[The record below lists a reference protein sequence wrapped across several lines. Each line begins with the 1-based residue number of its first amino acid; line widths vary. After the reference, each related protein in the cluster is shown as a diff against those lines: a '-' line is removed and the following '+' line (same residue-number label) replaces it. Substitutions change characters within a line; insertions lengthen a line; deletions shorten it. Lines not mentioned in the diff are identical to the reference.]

1 MAYLN
6 IDKKIAENV
15 NSDNLVKILNS
26 IIDAET
32 QKPIESMNCDLID
45 SCVDAL
51 LEIEK
56 EQNHIAVM
64 VPLMQDEKFLK
75 IIKSKNSTWSS
86 LSTVAKTAIIVA
98 AVMGSTITV
107 NAMID
112 SVFHYNILE
121 EIGKAITSLGAPGEP
136 DGPEITDGG
145 EEGDDPVTTE
155 AATGTTTS
163 ETVSEETSVSSTVPQ
178 TIQTTVEVATTT
190 TAETTTAATTTKKH
204 ETTTVAKPET
214 TTKKVA
220 ASDVYHKTTKPN
232 ETVTTA
238 PKVVGLSASLSDS
251 FCLHYIYG
259 ETLNY
264 KGLTLTAQ
272 MSDGTERAVSLNDCQ
287 YTDNVNMQKTAD
299 VTLNIIYKGFLVEIP
314 ITVRPTEE
322 TRISEIRSNSRYEY
336 LKCDAGAYLTSYKG
350 NDSELRCDYAD
361 GLKIF
366 AVSHSVFS
374 KNKELRSV
382 ELPFATQLG
391 SAVFENCPSLVSVY
405 APNVETI
412 GDRVFNNCSALRTVE
427 LGNALSS
434 IGEKAFAGTSLEEL
448 TLGKNVTEIPA
459 SMCENCPLLE
469 RVTLLGNVTSVGDWA
484 FAECESLL
492 TITGTENIK
501 YAGDYAFSNCLEV
514 QFEFPENLEYAG
526 ENAFYFCRKLQVGD
540 IPQTLT
546 YIGPWAFA
554 YCPGV
559 TKITVPE
566 GITVISAN
574 AFRATNA
581 TEVVIPNGVK
591 RLEDGAFESC
601 KFTKITIPESVEYI
615 GEHALYNVLL
625 QSVDFDCVKTEID
638 SKAFYLSRRLEFR
651 CYSDSDAYA
660 FAKANGIKID
670 VKERFPEIVQG
681 EDD

>member
-6 IDKKIAENV
+6 IDKRIAENV
-15 NSDNLVKILNS
+15 NSDNIVKILNS

-32 QKPIESMNCDLID
+32 QKPIEIMNCDLID
-45 SCVDAL
+45 FCVDAL

-75 IIKSKNSTWSS
+75 MIKSKNSTWSS
-86 LSTVAKTAIIVA
+86 LGAVAKTAIIVA

-136 DGPEITDGG
+136 EGPEIVVGEDDDG
-145 EEGDDPVTTE
+145 PVTTE
-155 AATGTTTS
+155 PTTEPAAD
-163 ETVSEETSVSSTVPQ
+163 
-178 TIQTTVEVATTT
+178 TTVT
-190 TAETTTAATTTKKH
+190 ETTTAAPEVTTSQTTTTPVSTTTEK
-204 ETTTVAKPET
+204 ETTTSQKPET
-214 TTKKVA
+214 TTKKVS

-232 ETVTTA
+232 ETVTSA
-238 PKVVGLSASLSDS
+238 PKVVGLSASLSGS

-259 ETLNY
+259 ETLSY
-264 KGLTLTAQ
+264 DGLSLTAQ
-272 MSDGTERAVSLNDCQ
+272 MSDGTERKVSLDDCQ

-322 TRISEIRSNSRYEY
+322 TRISEIMSNSRYEY
-336 LKCDAGAYLTSYKG
+336 LKCDEGAYVTAYKG
-350 NDSELRCDYAD
+350 NDSELNCAYAD
-361 GLKIF
+361 GIKIF
-366 AVSHSVFS
+366 AVSHNVFA

-382 ELPFATQLG
+382 ELPFVTQLG
-391 SAVFENCPSLVSVY
+391 NAVFENCPSLVSVY
-405 APNVETI
+405 APNVETV

-427 LGNALSS
+427 LGNALCS

-448 TLGKNVTEIPA
+448 TLGENVTEIPT
-459 SMCENCPLLE
+459 SMCENCSLLE
-469 RVTLLGNVTSVGDWA
+469 KVTLLGNVTTVGDWA

-492 TITGTENIK
+492 TIEGTENIK

-514 QFEFPENLEYAG
+514 QFEFPENLEHAG
-526 ENAFYFCRKLQVGD
+526 ENAFYFCRSLQVGD

-546 YIGPWAFA
+546 YIGPSAFA

-559 TKITVPE
+559 TKITVPQ
-566 GITVISAN
+566 GITVISKN

-581 TEVVIPNGVK
+581 TEIILPNGVK

-625 QSVDFDCVKTEID
+625 QSVDFDCSKTEID

-670 VKERFPEIVQG
+670 VKERFPEIVEG

>member
-6 IDKKIAENV
+6 IDKRIAENV

-75 IIKSKNSTWSS
+75 MIKSKNSTWSS
-86 LSTVAKTAIIVA
+86 LGAVAKTAIIVA

-136 DGPEITDGG
+136 EGPEIVVGEDDDG
-145 EEGDDPVTTE
+145 PVTTE
-155 AATGTTTS
+155 PTTEPATD
-163 ETVSEETSVSSTVPQ
+163 
-178 TIQTTVEVATTT
+178 TTVT
-190 TAETTTAATTTKKH
+190 ETTTAAPEVTTSQTTTTPVSTTTEK
-204 ETTTVAKPET
+204 ETTTSQKPET
-214 TTKKVA
+214 TTKKVS

-232 ETVTTA
+232 ETVTSA
-238 PKVVGLSASLSDS
+238 PKVVGLSASLSAS

-259 ETLNY
+259 ETLSY
-264 KGLTLTAQ
+264 DGLSLTAQ
-272 MSDGTERAVSLNDCQ
+272 MSDGTERKVSLDDCQ

-322 TRISEIRSNSRYEY
+322 TRISEIMSNSRYEY
-336 LKCDAGAYLTSYKG
+336 LKCDAGAYVTAYKG
-350 NDSELRCDYAD
+350 SDSELNCAYAD
-361 GLKIF
+361 GIKIF
-366 AVSHSVFS
+366 AVSHNVFA

-382 ELPFATQLG
+382 ELPFVTQLG
-391 SAVFENCPSLVSVY
+391 NAVFENCPSLVSVY
-405 APNVETI
+405 APNVETV

-427 LGNALSS
+427 LGNALCS
-434 IGEKAFAGTSLEEL
+434 IGDKAFAGTSLEEL
-448 TLGKNVTEIPA
+448 TLGENVTELPA
-459 SMCENCPLLE
+459 SMCENCSLLE
-469 RVTLLGNVTSVGDWA
+469 KVTLLGNVTTVGDWA

-492 TITGTENIK
+492 TIEGTENIK

-514 QFEFPENLEYAG
+514 QFEFPENLEHAG

-546 YIGPWAFA
+546 YIGPSAFA

-559 TKITVPE
+559 TKITVPQ
-566 GITVISAN
+566 GITVISKN

-581 TEVVIPNGVK
+581 TEIILSNGVK

-625 QSVDFDCVKTEID
+625 QSVDFDCSKIEID

-670 VKERFPEIVQG
+670 VKERFPEIVEG

>member
-6 IDKKIAENV
+6 IDKRIAENV

-75 IIKSKNSTWSS
+75 MIKSKNSTWSS
-86 LSTVAKTAIIVA
+86 LGAVAKTAIIVA

-136 DGPEITDGG
+136 EGPEIVVGEDDDG
-145 EEGDDPVTTE
+145 PVTTE
-155 AATGTTTS
+155 PTTEPAAD
-163 ETVSEETSVSSTVPQ
+163 
-178 TIQTTVEVATTT
+178 TTVT
-190 TAETTTAATTTKKH
+190 ETTTAAPEVTTSQTTTTPVSTTTEK
-204 ETTTVAKPET
+204 ETTTSQKPET
-214 TTKKVA
+214 TTKKVS

-232 ETVTTA
+232 ETVTSA
-238 PKVVGLSASLSDS
+238 PKVVGLSASLSGS

-259 ETLNY
+259 ETLSY
-264 KGLTLTAQ
+264 DGLSLTAQ
-272 MSDGTERAVSLNDCQ
+272 MSDGTERKVSLDDCQ

-322 TRISEIRSNSRYEY
+322 TRISEIMSNSRYEY
-336 LKCDAGAYLTSYKG
+336 LKCDAGAYVTAYKG
-350 NDSELRCDYAD
+350 SDSELNCAYAD
-361 GLKIF
+361 GIKIF
-366 AVSHSVFS
+366 AVSHNVFA

-382 ELPFATQLG
+382 ELPFVTQLG
-391 SAVFENCPSLVSVY
+391 NAVFENCPSLVSVY
-405 APNVETI
+405 APNVENV

-427 LGNALSS
+427 LGNALCS

-448 TLGKNVTEIPA
+448 TLGENVTEIPA
-459 SMCENCPLLE
+459 SMCENCSLLE
-469 RVTLLGNVTSVGDWA
+469 KVTLLGNVTTVGDWA

-492 TITGTENIK
+492 TIEGTENIK

-514 QFEFPENLEYAG
+514 QFEFPENLEHAG

-546 YIGPWAFA
+546 YIGPSAFA

-559 TKITVPE
+559 TKITVPQ
-566 GITVISAN
+566 GITVISKN

-581 TEVVIPNGVK
+581 TEIILPNGVK

-625 QSVDFDCVKTEID
+625 QSVDFDCSKTEID

-670 VKERFPEIVQG
+670 VKERFPEIVEG

>member
-6 IDKKIAENV
+6 IDKRIAENV

-75 IIKSKNSTWSS
+75 MIKSKNSTWSS
-86 LSTVAKTAIIVA
+86 LGVVAKTAIIVA

-136 DGPEITDGG
+136 EGPEIVVGEDDDG
-145 EEGDDPVTTE
+145 PVTTE
-155 AATGTTTS
+155 PTTEPAAD
-163 ETVSEETSVSSTVPQ
+163 
-178 TIQTTVEVATTT
+178 TTVT
-190 TAETTTAATTTKKH
+190 ETTTAAPEVTTSQTTTTPVSTTTEK
-204 ETTTVAKPET
+204 ETTTSQKPET
-214 TTKKVA
+214 TTKKVS

-232 ETVTTA
+232 ETVTSA
-238 PKVVGLSASLSDS
+238 PKVVGLSASLSAS

-259 ETLNY
+259 ETLSY
-264 KGLTLTAQ
+264 DGLSLTAQ
-272 MSDGTERAVSLNDCQ
+272 MSDGTERKVSLDDCQ

-322 TRISEIRSNSRYEY
+322 TRISEIMSNSRYEY
-336 LKCDAGAYLTSYKG
+336 LKCDAGAYVTAYKG
-350 NDSELRCDYAD
+350 SDSEFNCAYAD
-361 GLKIF
+361 GIKIF
-366 AVSHSVFS
+366 AVSHNVFA

-382 ELPFATQLG
+382 ELPFVTQLG
-391 SAVFENCPSLVSVY
+391 NAVFENCSSLVSVY
-405 APNVETI
+405 APNVETV

-427 LGNALSS
+427 LGNALCS

-448 TLGKNVTEIPA
+448 TLGENVTEIPA
-459 SMCENCPLLE
+459 SMCENCSLLE
-469 RVTLLGNVTSVGDWA
+469 KVTLLGNVTTVGDWA

-492 TITGTENIK
+492 TIEGTENIK

-514 QFEFPENLEYAG
+514 QFEFPENLEHAG

-546 YIGPWAFA
+546 YIGPSAFA

-559 TKITVPE
+559 TKITVPQ
-566 GITVISAN
+566 GITVISKN

-581 TEVVIPNGVK
+581 TEIILPNGVK

-625 QSVDFDCVKTEID
+625 QSVDFDCSKTEID

-670 VKERFPEIVQG
+670 VKERFPEIVEG

>member
-15 NSDNLVKILNS
+15 NSDNLIKILNG

-32 QKPIESMNCDLID
+32 QKPLETMNCDLID

-56 EQNHIAVM
+56 EKNHIAVM
-64 VPLMQDEKFLK
+64 VPLMLDEKFLK

-86 LSTVAKTAIIVA
+86 LSAVAKTAIIVA

-112 SVFHYNILE
+112 SVFDYNILK

-136 DGPEITDGG
+136 EGPEIVVGEDDDG
-145 EEGDDPVTTE
+145 PITTE
-155 AATGTTTS
+155 PTS
-163 ETVSEETSVSSTVPQ
+163 
-178 TIQTTVEVATTT
+178 
-190 TAETTTAATTTKKH
+190 ETTTAVTTEKETTAAASEVTTTQPLTTEKT
-204 ETTTVAKPET
+204 ETTTEKETTTSPKPET
-214 TTKKVA
+214 TTKKVSA
-220 ASDVYHKTTKPN
+220 NDVYHKTTKPN
-232 ETVTTA
+232 SETVTAA

-259 ETLNY
+259 EKLSYN
-264 KGLTLTAQ
+264 GLTLTAQ
-272 MSDGTERAVSLNDCQ
+272 MSDGTEKAVSLSDCQ

-322 TRISEIRSNSRYEY
+322 TRISEIKSNSRYEY
-336 LKCDAGAYLTSYKG
+336 LKCSSGAYVTAYKG

-366 AVSHSVFS
+366 AISHSVFS

-382 ELPFATQLG
+382 ELPFVTELG
-391 SAVFENCPSLVSVY
+391 NSVFENCPSLVSVY
-405 APNVETI
+405 APNIKTI
-412 GDRVFNNCSALRTVE
+412 GNNAFNNCSALRTVE
-427 LGNALSS
+427 LGNDLSS
-434 IGEKAFAGTSLEEL
+434 VGEKAFAKTSLEEL
-448 TLGKNVTEIPA
+448 TLGENVTEIPA
-459 SMCENCPLLE
+459 SMCESCPLLE
-469 RVTLLGNVTSVGDWA
+469 EVTLLGNVTSVGDWA

-492 TITGTENIK
+492 TVTGTENIK

-526 ENAFYFCRKLQVGD
+526 ENAFYFCRQLEIGD
-540 IPQTLT
+540 IPRTLT

-566 GITVISAN
+566 GISVISAN

-601 KFTKITIPESVEYI
+601 KFTKVKIPESVEYI

-625 QSVDFDCVKTEID
+625 QSVDFDCTKTEID

-660 FAKANGIKID
+660 FAIANGIKTD
-670 VKERFPEIVQG
+670 VKERFPEVVVG

>member
-6 IDKKIAENV
+6 IDKRIAENV

-75 IIKSKNSTWSS
+75 MIKSKNSTWSS
-86 LSTVAKTAIIVA
+86 LGAVAKTAIIVA

-136 DGPEITDGG
+136 EGPEIVVGEDDDG
-145 EEGDDPVTTE
+145 PVTTE
-155 AATGTTTS
+155 PTTEPATD
-163 ETVSEETSVSSTVPQ
+163 
-178 TIQTTVEVATTT
+178 TTVT
-190 TAETTTAATTTKKH
+190 ETTTAAPEVTTSQTTTTPVSTTTEK
-204 ETTTVAKPET
+204 ETTTSQKPET
-214 TTKKVA
+214 TTKKVS

-232 ETVTTA
+232 ETVTLA
-238 PKVVGLSASLSDS
+238 PKVVGLSASLSAS

-259 ETLNY
+259 ETLSY
-264 KGLTLTAQ
+264 DGLSLTAQ
-272 MSDGTERAVSLNDCQ
+272 MSDGTERKVSLDDCQ

-322 TRISEIRSNSRYEY
+322 TRISEIMSNSRYEY
-336 LKCDAGAYLTSYKG
+336 LKCDAGAYVTAYKG
-350 NDSELRCDYAD
+350 SDSELNCAYAD
-361 GLKIF
+361 GIKIF
-366 AVSHSVFS
+366 AVSHNVFA

-382 ELPFATQLG
+382 ELPFVTQLG
-391 SAVFENCPSLVSVY
+391 NAVFENCPSLVSVY
-405 APNVETI
+405 APNVETV

-427 LGNALSS
+427 LGNALCS
-434 IGEKAFAGTSLEEL
+434 IGDKAFAGTSLEEL
-448 TLGKNVTEIPA
+448 TLGENVTELPA
-459 SMCENCPLLE
+459 SMCENCSLLE
-469 RVTLLGNVTSVGDWA
+469 KVTLLGNVTTVGDWA

-492 TITGTENIK
+492 TIEGTENIK

-514 QFEFPENLEYAG
+514 QFEFPENLEHAG

-546 YIGPWAFA
+546 YIGPSAFA

-559 TKITVPE
+559 TKITVPQ
-566 GITVISAN
+566 GITVISKN

-581 TEVVIPNGVK
+581 TEIILPNGVK
-591 RLEDGAFESC
+591 RL
-601 KFTKITIPESVEYI
+601 
-615 GEHALYNVLL
+615 
-625 QSVDFDCVKTEID
+625 
-638 SKAFYLSRRLEFR
+638 
-651 CYSDSDAYA
+651 
-660 FAKANGIKID
+660 
-670 VKERFPEIVQG
+670 
-681 EDD
+681 

>member
-6 IDKKIAENV
+6 IDKRIAENV

-75 IIKSKNSTWSS
+75 MIKSKNSTWSS
-86 LSTVAKTAIIVA
+86 LGAVAKTAIIVA

-136 DGPEITDGG
+136 EGPEIVVGEDDDG
-145 EEGDDPVTTE
+145 PVTTE
-155 AATGTTTS
+155 PTTEPATD
-163 ETVSEETSVSSTVPQ
+163 
-178 TIQTTVEVATTT
+178 TTVT
-190 TAETTTAATTTKKH
+190 ETTTAAPEVTTSQTTTTPVSTTTEK
-204 ETTTVAKPET
+204 ETTTSQKPET
-214 TTKKVA
+214 TTKKVS

-232 ETVTTA
+232 ETVTLA
-238 PKVVGLSASLSDS
+238 PKVVGLSASLSAS

-259 ETLNY
+259 ETLSY
-264 KGLTLTAQ
+264 DGLSLTAQ
-272 MSDGTERAVSLNDCQ
+272 MSDGTERKVSLDDCQ

-322 TRISEIRSNSRYEY
+322 TRISEIMSNSRYEY
-336 LKCDAGAYLTSYKG
+336 LKCDAGAYVTVYKG
-350 NDSELRCDYAD
+350 NDSELNCAYAD
-361 GLKIF
+361 GIKIF
-366 AVSHSVFS
+366 AVSHNVFA

-382 ELPFATQLG
+382 ELPFVTQLG
-391 SAVFENCPSLVSVY
+391 NAVFENCPSLVSVY
-405 APNVETI
+405 APNVETV

-427 LGNALSS
+427 LGNALCS

-448 TLGKNVTEIPA
+448 TLGENVTEIPA
-459 SMCENCPLLE
+459 SMCENCSLLE
-469 RVTLLGNVTSVGDWA
+469 KVTLLGNVTTVGDWA

-492 TITGTENIK
+492 TIEGTENIK
-501 YAGDYAFSNCLEV
+501 YVGDYAFSNCLEV
-514 QFEFPENLEYAG
+514 QFKFPENLEHAG

-546 YIGPWAFA
+546 YIGPSAFA

-559 TKITVPE
+559 TKITVPQ
-566 GITVISAN
+566 GITVISKN

-581 TEVVIPNGVK
+581 TEIILPNGVK

-625 QSVDFDCVKTEID
+625 QSVDFDCSKTEID

-670 VKERFPEIVQG
+670 VKERFPEIVEG